1 MANWIENELTVTG
14 SRNDQE
20 AFLTA
25 AAGSNAEGAVIPIS
39 FASLLP
45 IPDDEEDPIK
55 WAWDH
60 WGTKADVWEWIGL
73 ERLPESFIA
82 CFATAW
88 AAPTTLFETVSRQ
101 YPKLTLHLEYQDEDG
116 GFLGSATIKRGE
128 TQLAESSDDNS
139 EGKEDDSESSS
150 ISIASPA

>member
-1 MANWIENELTVTG
+1 MANWVENELTVTG
-14 SRNDQE
+14 PRNDQE
-20 AFLTA
+20 AFLTSA
-25 AAGSNAEGAVIPIS
+25 VGSNAEGAVIPIS

-45 IPDDEEDPIK
+45 IPDGEDDPIK

-101 YPKLTLHLEYQDEDG
+101 YLKLTLHLKYQDEDG
-116 GFLGSATIKRGE
+116 GFFGRATIKNGE
-128 TQLAESSDDNS
+128 VQIDDSSIHDL
-139 EGKEDDSESSS
+139 DDSESPS
-150 ISIASPA
+150 I